1 MLLAHDPVRLDL
13 ITGAPRD
20 LDRSR
25 RRRRVSLGET
35 VSLHEGSLL
44 WTLEEISR
52 LVSHSGSPAETLTNI
67 VHLIRRR
74 FDTDV
79 CSVYLLEPDRSSLVL
94 AATIGLRP
102 ESVGRI
108 RMRLTEGLAGLV
120 AEEMQPQVVADA
132 TGHPRFKYF
141 GEAGEDPYHSFLG
154 VPLIDHGLLQG
165 VLVVQTI
172 EPRTFAQHDVRM
184 LVMAGTQLAPIVS
197 EARTLGLVVAPTH
210 QRLSALAQNLWWS
223 WDDDATNLFRQLDPA
238 LWRETGHNPVA
249 LLRQMS
255 IEKIEE
261 RVVRARAAQPDQ
273 LRLPPHAGVPRRRS
287 TRGAIG
293 TPACSGPVR
302 SPTSPPSSG
311 CTNRCRSTRAAS
323 ASWPGDHVKSA
334 SDLGIPL
341 IGVGLYYDQGYF
353 KQRLDRDGWQQEEYL
368 DVDSRLLPIQ
378 PADRQAARR

>member
-1 MLLAHDPVRLDL
+1 MKPYR
-13 ITGAPRD
+13 
-20 LDRSR
+20 
-25 RRRRVSLGET
+25 
-35 VSLHEGSLL
+35 LHEGSLL

-79 CSVYLLEPDRSSLVL
+79 CSVYLLEPDRSNLVL

-108 RMRLTEGLAGLV
+108 RMRLSEGLAGLV
-120 AEEMQPQVVADA
+120 AEEMTPQVVADA

-141 GEAGEDPYHSFLG
+141 GEAGEDSYHSFLG

-210 QRLSALAQNLWWS
+210 QRLSTLAQNLWWS

-238 LWRETGHNPVA
+238 LWRESGHNPVA
-249 LLRQMS
+249 LLQQIS
-255 IEKIEE
+255 IEKVEE
-261 RVVRARAAQPDQ
+261 RVAELALHSRINYAY
-273 LRLPPHAGVPRRRS
+273 RRMHEYLTSKR
-287 TRGAIG
+287 TWGDRQRRGAVG
-293 TPACSGPVR
+293 PSGGLFLRRVR
-302 SPTSPPSSG
+302 IA
-311 CTNRCRSTRAAS
+311 RIDCRSTRAVSAFWRAITSRARRIS
-323 ASWPGDHVKSA
+323 AS
-334 SDLGIPL
+334 
-341 IGVGLYYDQGYF
+341 
-353 KQRLDRDGWQQEEYL
+353 R
-368 DVDSRLLPIQ
+368 
-378 PADRQAARR
+378 